1 LEEKIG
7 MMLKTNSKTMVE
19 FISTSGVYKTPF
31 TLIIILE
38 LFIGGLILIIV
49 NLWFLNSLYFLLT
62 GSQFYPFEP
71 KAEWYYW
78 LLVPLNCYAAL
89 YLFTF
94 TIVAFSAIIFKFLN
108 KLYPPREGVFEK
120 GSKDWIYMHRRFWTS
135 YFPIWLA
142 RALPLPWLD
151 IVAYRILGVKV
162 GKNVVLYEGYVDPL
176 FVEIGDFTMTSLNI
190 CIFSHL
196 IYHDKVLIKK
206 VKIGKACVVGPH
218 TIVSPGTIM
227 EDFAVL
233 GVNSYTSIDQELKG
247 NLIHVGTPVSM
258 TLPIQSLEESQK
270 KAEVVKEGKSKFT
283 SIKSEKN
290 KE

>member
-1 LEEKIG
+1 MG
-7 MMLKTNSKTMVE
+7 SKEPADNVVE

-31 TLIIILE
+31 SLIILVE
-38 LFIGGLILIIV
+38 LFMGGLVLIIV

-62 GSQFYPFEP
+62 GSQFYPFDP
-71 KAEWYYW
+71 TPEWYYW
-78 LLVPLNCYAAL
+78 LLVPLNCYAAI

-94 TIVAFSAIIFKFLN
+94 TTVIISAVIFKLLN
-108 KLYPPREGVFEK
+108 KICPPQEGVFEK
-120 GSKDWIYMHRRFWTS
+120 GSKDWIYMHRRFWTV

-176 FVEIGDFTMTSLNI
+176 FIEIGDFTMTSLNI

-196 IYHDKVLIKK
+196 IYHDKVFIKK

-218 TIVSPGTIM
+218 TIVAPGTIM
-227 EDFAVL
+227 HDFAVL
-233 GVNSYTSIDQELKG
+233 GVNSYTSINQELEG

-258 TLPIQSLEESQK
+258 KLPIQTLEESQK
-270 KAEVVKEGKSKFT
+270 KAKQAKQE
-283 SIKSEKN
+283 SEKSSSIN
-290 KE
+290 KESTDK

>member
-1 LEEKIG
+1 MVAKE
-7 MMLKTNSKTMVE
+7 NSKPIVE

-31 TLIIILE
+31 TGIILLE
-38 LFIGGLILIIV
+38 LFVGALILIVV
-49 NLWFLNSLYFLLT
+49 NLWFLNSIYYLLT
-62 GSQFYPFEP
+62 GSQFYPFDP

-78 LLVPLNCYAAL
+78 LLVPLNAYAAL
-89 YLFTF
+89 HLFTF
-94 TIVAFSAIIFKFLN
+94 TVVLFSAVVFKLLN
-108 KLYPPREGVFEK
+108 KISPPREGVFEK
-120 GSKDWIYMHRRFWTS
+120 GSKDWIYMHRRFWTA

-142 RALPLPWLD
+142 RTLPMPWLD
-151 IVAYRILGVKV
+151 IVAYRILGLRV

-196 IYHDKVLIKK
+196 IYHDKVFIKK

-227 EDFAVL
+227 HDFAVL
-233 GVNSYTSIDQELKG
+233 GVNSYTLPNQELEG

-258 TLPIQSLEESQK
+258 KLPIQSLEESQK
-270 KAEVVKEGKSKFT
+270 KAKQVKQDES
-283 SIKSEKN
+283 KSESTQNELTN
-290 KE
+290 K